1 MEREVEG
8 GRKLRGEGWGAER
21 ERNKQEKKGE
31 RLEEGKERWRWE
43 EGGACMR
50 EGEEREGG
58 S

>member
-1 MEREVEG
+1 MEG

-31 RLEEGKERWRWE
+31 RLEEGKEWWRWE

>member
-8 GRKLRGEGWGAER
+8 GGELRGEKQ

-31 RLEEGKERWRWE
+31 RLEEGKEWWRWE